1 MNHIGTMTGRIS
13 TSYILNPRQ
22 SAKHTDD
29 FVDAVTWVQNPTRLL
44 TDRLVLDV
52 VDSVL
57 RDATS
62 SRVEISMHIYR
73 AFLGQQAKAS
83 DNPVGLVSVRRLRA
97 ERKKFVAAMV
107 ARKLGGR

>member
-1 MNHIGTMTGRIS
+1 MKGINTMIGRIS
-13 TSYILNPRQ
+13 ANYILNMRQ
-22 SAKHTDD
+22 SPKHTDD
-29 FVDAVTWVQNPTRLL
+29 FVDTVTWARNPTRHL

-52 VDSVL
+52 VDSAL

-62 SRVEISMHIYR
+62 SRVEISMRVYR
-73 AFLGQQAKAS
+73 IFLGQQAKAS

-97 ERKKFVAAMV
+97 ERKKFVAAMI

>member
-1 MNHIGTMTGRIS
+1 MNHIGTMIGRIS

-22 SAKHTDD
+22 SSTYTGD
-29 FVDAVTWVQNPTRLL
+29 FVDVARNPTRHL

-62 SRVEISMHIYR
+62 SRVEISMRIYHI
-73 AFLGQQAKAS
+73 FLGQQAKAS
-83 DNPVGLVSVRRLRA
+83 DSPVGLVSARRLRA
-97 ERKKFVAAMV
+97 ERKKFVAAMI

>member
-1 MNHIGTMTGRIS
+1 MKYTGTMTGRIS
-13 TSYILNPRQ
+13 TSYIPNPRGYR
-22 SAKHTDD
+22 T
-29 FVDAVTWVQNPTRLL
+29 PTRHL

>member
-13 TSYILNPRQ
+13 TSYILNTRQ
-22 SAKHTDD
+22 SSKYTSG
-29 FVDAVTWVQNPTRLL
+29 FVDAVALAQNPTRHL
-44 TDRLVLDV
+44 TDRLVLDA

-73 AFLGQQAKAS
+73 VFLGQQAKAS

-97 ERKKFVAAMV
+97 ERKKFVAAMI

>member
-13 TSYILNPRQ
+13 ANYILNMRQ
-22 SAKHTDD
+22 SSKHMDD
-29 FVDAVTWVQNPTRLL
+29 FVDAVRNPARYFI
-44 TDRLVLDV
+44 DRIVLDV
-52 VDSVL
+52 VDSAL

-62 SRVEISMHIYR
+62 SRVEISMRIYR
-73 AFLGQQAKAS
+73 IFLGQQAKAS

-97 ERKKFVAAMV
+97 ERKKFVAAMI

>member
-1 MNHIGTMTGRIS
+1 MKHIGTMTGRIS

-22 SAKHTDD
+22 SSTHTGD
-29 FVDAVTWVQNPTRLL
+29 FVDVARHL
-44 TDRLVLDV
+44 TDRLILNV
-52 VDSVL
+52 VDSAL

-97 ERKKFVAAMV
+97 ERKNFVAAMI

>member
-1 MNHIGTMTGRIS
+1 MKYTGTMTGRIS
-13 TSYILNPRQ
+13 TSYIPNPRQ

-29 FVDAVTWVQNPTRLL
+29 FVDAVTWVL

>member
-1 MNHIGTMTGRIS
+1 MNHIGTMTGCIS

-22 SAKHTDD
+22 SSTYTGD
-29 FVDAVTWVQNPTRLL
+29 FVDVAWNL
-44 TDRLVLDV
+44 TDRLILNV
-52 VDSVL
+52 VDSAL

-97 ERKKFVAAMV
+97 ERKKFVAAMI

>member
-13 TSYILNPRQ
+13 TSHILNTRQ
-22 SAKHTDD
+22 SSKY
-29 FVDAVTWVQNPTRLL
+29 TRHL
-44 TDRLVLDV
+44 TDRLVLDA

-73 AFLGQQAKAS
+73 VFLGQQAKAS

-97 ERKKFVAAMV
+97 ERKKFVAAMI

>member
-13 TSYILNPRQ
+13 TSYILNSRWFLT
-22 SAKHTDD
+22 HIGD
-29 FVDAVTWVQNPTRLL
+29 FVDVARNPTRHL
-44 TDRLVLDV
+44 TDRLILDV

-62 SRVEISMHIYR
+62 PRVEISMHIYR

-97 ERKKFVAAMV
+97 ARKKFVAAMI